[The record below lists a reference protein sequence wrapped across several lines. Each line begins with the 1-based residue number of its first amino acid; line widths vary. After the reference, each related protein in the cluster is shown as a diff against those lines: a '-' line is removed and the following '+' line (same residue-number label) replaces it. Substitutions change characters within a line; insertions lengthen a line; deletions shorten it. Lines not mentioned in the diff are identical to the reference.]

1 MSGLETQ
8 EKKTMLFTII
18 ALAVAGAAIAG
29 AWGLMK
35 DSLTDLWN

>member
-1 MSGLETQ
+1 
-8 EKKTMLFTII
+8 MLYTVI
-18 ALAVAGAAIAG
+18 ALAVAGGAVAG

>member
-1 MSGLETQ
+1 MGKEAQ
-8 EKKTMLFTII
+8 EVYMIFTVV

>member
-1 MSGLETQ
+1 
-8 EKKTMLFTII
+8 MLFTII